1 LSRSF
6 RSAIRLG
13 ASVVAI
19 DRKYSIAR
27 INALR
32 MVKLFPNASHQI

>member
-6 RSAIRLG
+6 RSAIRLA

-19 DRKYSIAR
+19 DSKYSTAR
-27 INALR
+27 IIAWT
-32 MVKLFPNASHQI
+32 VKLFPNASHQI

>member
-6 RSAIRLG
+6 RSAIRLA

-19 DRKYSIAR
+19 DRKYSAAR
-27 INALR
+27 TKRLADG
-32 MVKLFPNASHQI
+32 KTFPNASHQI